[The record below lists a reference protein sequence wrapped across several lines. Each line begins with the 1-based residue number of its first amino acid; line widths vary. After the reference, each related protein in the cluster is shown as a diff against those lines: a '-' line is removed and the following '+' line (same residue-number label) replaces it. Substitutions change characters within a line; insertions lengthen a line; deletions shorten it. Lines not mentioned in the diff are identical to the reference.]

1 MIYINGRF
9 LGKKMVGVVR
19 YAAEVLKCFD
29 KEENKDKIEILVA
42 KNIPDKYFPKHL
54 KVRKIGKLK
63 GNLWEQISL
72 PNYLRKQKDAKLLN
86 LCNASPLSFKGFT
99 VVHDISFIHLRH
111 TYSWLFTKWYHIMI
125 KKKVNSDYIIFTD
138 SHFSKDDI
146 VSYYGVNQD
155 KVVVA
160 YCGTEHILRI
170 EPDDSILDQYNL
182 RNKKYSLFVGSNFE
196 HKNLSFL
203 VEKAEKCPD
212 EYFVFV
218 TKRLPE
224 ELPKKNVLYI
234 EENLS
239 LASLKSL
246 YAHADNL
253 YMVSSYEGFGLP
265 PIEAILSGCKHVTLS
280 AIPVFHEIYGDQ
292 VDYVPVSK
300 TIVMGKLKDITP
312 EYKNELQE
320 RFQWAITAKIIFDTV
335 NNYDIGGNKK

>member
-19 YAAEVLKCFD
+19 YAAEVLKCLD
-29 KEENKDKIEILVA
+29 KAENADKIEILVA

-54 KVRKIGKLK
+54 KVIRIGKLK

-72 PNYLRKQKDAKLLN
+72 PHYLRKQENPKLLN
-86 LCNASPLSFKGFT
+86 LCNASPLHFKGFT
-99 VVHDISFIHLRH
+99 VVHDISFIHLHH

-125 KKKVNSDYIIFTD
+125 KRKVHSDYIIFTD
-138 SHFSKDDI
+138 SQFSKDDI
-146 VSYYGVNQD
+146 VSYYGISQD
-155 KVVVA
+155 KVIVA
-160 YCGTEHILRI
+160 YCGADHILGV
-170 EPDDSILDQYNL
+170 EPDNSILDKYSL
-182 RNKKYSLFVGSNFE
+182 KNKKYSLFVGSNFE

-203 VEKAEKCPD
+203 VEKAENNPN

-218 TKRLPE
+218 TQRPPE

-234 EENLS
+234 EENIS
-239 LASLKSL
+239 LAALKSL
-246 YAHADNL
+246 YGHADNL

-300 TIVMGKLKDITP
+300 TIVMGKLKDITN
-312 EYKNELQE
+312 EYKEELKE
-320 RFQWAITAKIIFDTV
+320 RFRWATTTKIILDTIT
-335 NNYDIGGNKK
+335 NYDLGGDKK